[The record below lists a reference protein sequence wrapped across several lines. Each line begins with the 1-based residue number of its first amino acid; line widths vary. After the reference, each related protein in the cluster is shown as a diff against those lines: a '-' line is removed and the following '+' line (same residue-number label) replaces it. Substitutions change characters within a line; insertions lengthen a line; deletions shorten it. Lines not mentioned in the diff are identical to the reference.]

1 MPNGERL
8 EAHSGLGAMMDD
20 PRYVSRKDRGPT
32 PPNVYDLVLR
42 DGSFHGVQA
51 IRLKPVNDDKM
62 FGRDGIL
69 AHPYM
74 LGASGQSFGCVSF
87 KDYPEFLKAFESG
100 EVDRLVV
107 VPSRGDYPRY
117 AAND

>member
-1 MPNGERL
+1 M
-8 EAHSGLGAMMDD
+8 
-20 PRYVSRKDRGPT
+20 Y
-32 PPNVYDLVLR
+32 
-42 DGSFHGVQA
+42 
-51 IRLKPVNDDKM
+51 
-62 FGRDGIL
+62 GRDGIL

-107 VPSRGDYPRY
+107 LPHRGDYPRY

>member
-1 MPNGERL
+1 
-8 EAHSGLGAMMDD
+8 
-20 PRYVSRKDRGPT
+20 
-32 PPNVYDLVLR
+32 
-42 DGSFHGVQA
+42 
-51 IRLKPVNDDKM
+51 
-62 FGRDGIL
+62 
-69 AHPYM
+69 M

-87 KDYPEFLKAFESG
+87 KDYPEFLKAFENG